1 MEGLTMTTRKQRKTE
16 MLSFRVTE
24 TEAEM
29 LRNLAEQNDVSLTEY
44 LRLRL
49 LPQRVVTGWGE

>member
-1 MEGLTMTTRKQRKTE
+1 MEGLTMTRKQRKTE

-24 TEAEM
+24 AEAEM

-49 LPQRVVTGWGE
+49 LPQRVRRARW

>member
-1 MEGLTMTTRKQRKTE
+1 MEGLTMTRKQRKTE
-16 MLSFRVTE
+16 MLSVRVTE
-24 TEAEM
+24 AEAEM

-49 LPQRVVTGWGE
+49 LPQRVRRARW

>member
-1 MEGLTMTTRKQRKTE
+1 MTRKQRKTE

-24 TEAEM
+24 AEAEM

>member
-1 MEGLTMTTRKQRKTE
+1 MEGLTMTRKQRKTE

-24 TEAEM
+24 AEAEM